1 MIKYLF
7 KYVTKG
13 ADRTKAFFEISG
25 NASNKTS
32 ESSTSP
38 RNEIQECIDARFL
51 STCESHWRAF
61 ELDIHYRMPSV
72 ERLTVHLPN
81 MNFVRYKKGS
91 DLQSLLSSPAAK
103 KTLLTEWFEANRK
116 YSSAHTLTYCDLPR
130 EWTWDGSSCSW
141 RPRTPCEKI
150 GRMYYVSPVS
160 DELYYLQMLLMIVK
174 GAMSYADVRTYDGV
188 VYLTFKQACEARG
201 LLESDN
207 ECHLLFDEAIVS
219 ASSGQLRQLFV
230 TVVMFCSVGNVWSL
244 FENYWTY
251 FSDDIQRRVRTALSN
266 PSYIIPFDRLLS
278 LLMKELHIVFS
289 NSGGSIDDYDL
300 PRAAIYSD
308 DIVGNRMVD
317 EELAPDAAALAAEA
331 NLNIPRLNTD
341 QRKFFDTII
350 QRVNMNKPGFFFVY
364 GHGGTGKTF
373 LWNALISKI
382 RSEKKL
388 FWLLPPQELP
398 LFFCL
403 EGALL
408 ILDSKFQSR

>member
-1 MIKYLF
+1 MPYNLELLKKYQAHINVEWCNKSNMIKYLF

-38 RNEIQECIDARFL
+38 QNEIQECIDARFL

-230 TVVMFCSVGNVWSL
+230 TVVMFCSVGNVRSL

-251 FSDDIQRRVRTALSN
+251 FTDDIQRRVRTALSN
-266 PSYIIPFDRLLS
+266 PSYVIPSDRLLS

-300 PRAAIYSD
+300 P
-308 DIVGNRMVD
+308 
-317 EELAPDAAALAAEA
+317 
-331 NLNIPRLNTD
+331 
-341 QRKFFDTII
+341 
-350 QRVNMNKPGFFFVY
+350 
-364 GHGGTGKTF
+364 
-373 LWNALISKI
+373 
-382 RSEKKL
+382 
-388 FWLLPPQELP
+388 
-398 LFFCL
+398 
-403 EGALL
+403 
-408 ILDSKFQSR
+408 